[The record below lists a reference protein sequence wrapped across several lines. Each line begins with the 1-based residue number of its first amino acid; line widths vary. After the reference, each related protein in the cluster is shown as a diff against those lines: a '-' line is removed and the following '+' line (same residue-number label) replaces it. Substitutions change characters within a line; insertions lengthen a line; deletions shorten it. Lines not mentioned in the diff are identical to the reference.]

1 MIHLMAYLPLAYTS
15 DPTVAAAVKGVV
27 LDILTA
33 LQFVIPVVVALFI
46 ITKALG
52 ERAEI
57 KLLIGEGILAAV
69 GLELLFAFAKS
80 FLG

>member
-1 MIHLMAYLPLAYTS
+1 MVQLAIHLAYVPNILVP
-15 DPTVAAAVKGVV
+15 AAVKGVV
-27 LDILTA
+27 LDMLTA
-33 LQFVIPVVVALFI
+33 LQYVIPVVVALFI

-80 FLG
+80 FLN